1 MKSGKYGL
9 EKLQI
14 RIFFTQCA
22 SPIDFRREKYLRMC
36 KNKPS
41 LVVVYEKKKIKIL
54 ADVGQKQSD
63 LGTEYVCI
71 FCRHPVSQGQWKKKH
86 DGQPT

>member
-22 SPIDFRREKYLRMC
+22 SPIDFRREKYLHMC

-41 LVVVYEKKKIKIL
+41 LVVVYEKKKKLKYWQMLGKNSLIL
-54 ADVGQKQSD
+54 VQNMFAYFVGIQ
-63 LGTEYVCI
+63 
-71 FCRHPVSQGQWKKKH
+71 
-86 DGQPT
+86 